1 MRLEHVLR
9 RLQAG
14 RLRVAALDGRHKIDL
29 LRRLEHRVY
38 GRRPSVVERE
48 GLEALEISDVA
59 RVLLPAGRYAELPE
73 TGAVPHGRLA
83 DEDQPRHLRLDGVVA
98 WPDRR
103 ELADDLDARLDRLFD
118 DGDDGVAVV
127 RLDDER
133 LVLPRRDRIL
143 DLHTCVPEL
152 KF

>member
-103 ELADDLDARLDRLFD
+103 DRKSTRLNSSHVRISY
-118 DGDDGVAVV
+118 AVF
-127 RLDDER
+127 
-133 LVLPRRDRIL
+133 
-143 DLHTCVPEL
+143 CL
-152 KF
+152 KKKKKTKQ